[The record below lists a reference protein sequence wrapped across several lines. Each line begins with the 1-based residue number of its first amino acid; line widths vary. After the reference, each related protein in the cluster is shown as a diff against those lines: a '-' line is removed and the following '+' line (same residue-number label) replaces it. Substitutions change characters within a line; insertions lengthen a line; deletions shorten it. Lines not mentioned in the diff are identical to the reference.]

1 MPYYV
6 IKKFL
11 RMDWILF
18 LLVAGMSAASVALI
32 YSATFTSDDASFR
45 EASKSQLY
53 WIPIAMLSYF
63 ILAMVDYR
71 RWLKLALPFYLVM
84 LAMLVLV
91 LLIGD
96 EVKGAK
102 SWFRLG
108 PISIQPAEFTKIAV
122 ILMLAKFLA
131 AFRPH
136 KNGGGVI
143 RRLFGELLGGFWT
156 VIGGMVL
163 TGVPMLLILLQPD
176 FGSGSVFFPIALVMM
191 FAAGVGLLYIAL
203 PVAAVYVGI
212 LVAYHGIYL
221 GDWHGYD
228 YLAKRFDETTMK
240 QVEYPIFRDKAEA
253 IAAGVIPD
261 ERPEDVIRA
270 EEAAKEKAK
279 KKAALLGN
287 EPVMAEKE
295 PVFILPVL
303 KEYQIDRIKTFYNP
317 NLDPKDAG
325 WTINQSL
332 IAIGSGGWDGAGYQ
346 QGTQNILG
354 YLPKNVAYND
364 LIFSVIGEEHG
375 FVGGSLLI
383 LIEGLVLVLCIR
395 VAFFARDRAGM
406 LIASGVTAM
415 LFAHVF
421 VNIGMTIQVVPITG
435 IPLPFISYGGSFLVV
450 CLAGIGLV
458 QSVWIHRK
466 PLEVNEDPQK
476 DSDEP
481 ARLLELEH
489 KRKALAAQKKPRRT
503 GVPA

>member
-1 MPYYV
+1 MPYLV
-6 IKKFL
+6 IKKLL

-18 LLVAGMSAASVALI
+18 LLVGAMAAASVALI
-32 YSATFTSDDASFR
+32 YSATYTSDDESFLQ
-45 EASKSQLY
+45 ASKNQLY
-53 WIPIAMLSYF
+53 WIPIALVIYF
-63 ILAMVDYR
+63 VLALVDYR
-71 RWLKLALPFYLVM
+71 RWLQLAWPFALIM
-84 LAMLVLV
+84 LTLLVLV
-91 LLIGD
+91 LFFGQ
-96 EVKGAK
+96 EAQGAR
-102 SWFRLG
+102 SWFRFG
-108 PISIQPAEFTKIAV
+108 GIGIQPAEFAKLAF

-131 AFRPH
+131 GFRPNR
-136 KNGGGVI
+136 KGGIVRQI
-143 RRLFGELLGGFWT
+143 FGFGFGGFWT
-156 VIGGMVL
+156 VLAGAIMTALPMVL
-163 TGVPMLLILLQPD
+163 IFQQPD
-176 FGSGSVFFPIALVMM
+176 FGSGSVFFPIALLMM
-191 FAAGVGLLYIAL
+191 FTAGVGLLYIAL
-203 PVAAVYVGI
+203 PVAAIYVGV

-221 GDWHGYD
+221 GDWHGSD
-228 YLAKRFDETTMK
+228 YMKYRFNEAK
-240 QVEYPIFRDKAEA
+240 QVRVSEPIFRTKEEA

-270 EEAAKEKAK
+270 EEEARKKERAAARLRGEQPGLAQKD
-279 KKAALLGN
+279 
-287 EPVMAEKE
+287 

-364 LIFSVIGEEHG
+364 LIFSVIGEEWG
-375 FVGGSLLI
+375 FVGGSTLI
-383 LIEGLVLVLCIR
+383 LAQGLVLVLCLR
-395 VAFFARDRAGM
+395 VGFFARDRGGM
-406 LIASGVTAM
+406 LIATGVTAM
-415 LFAHVF
+415 LFAHIF

-466 PLEVNEDPQK
+466 PFDVTPDPEAA
-476 DSDEP
+476 SEEP

-489 KRKALAAQKKPRRT
+489 KRKALAAQKPPRRI